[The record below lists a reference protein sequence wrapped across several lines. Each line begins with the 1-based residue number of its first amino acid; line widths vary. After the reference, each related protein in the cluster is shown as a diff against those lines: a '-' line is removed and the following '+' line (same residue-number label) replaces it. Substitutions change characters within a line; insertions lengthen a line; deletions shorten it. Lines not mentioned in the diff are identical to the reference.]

1 MESALNTWQMS
12 QTARYPYITLSLD
25 IWLAD
30 GLNHGLQ
37 VPRKEWYFEAFYN
50 VTLKFQWWIS
60 ILKLCNLSLLITT
73 VRKHNNL
80 TTTPVTQQQFKNVFP
95 TFQKGWFSV
104 WNTSFRDLRVSS

>member
-37 VPRKEWYFEAFYN
+37 VPRKE
-50 VTLKFQWWIS
+50 
-60 ILKLCNLSLLITT
+60 
-73 VRKHNNL
+73 
-80 TTTPVTQQQFKNVFP
+80 
-95 TFQKGWFSV
+95 
-104 WNTSFRDLRVSS
+104 